1 MLTCAHAIAH
11 IKWRR
16 LYELPSC
23 NQIDIKVVIS
33 IKYGWNTIVSMKIRH
48 LGHFFQ
54 NLLCQSPLRLILENK
69 GMHVVYITQ
78 KGQTSPVKG
87 HSCGFLPLIFS
98 NLGYNAK
105 PPK

>member
-1 MLTCAHAIAH
+1 MSYLLANRYKSGYFHKIWMEYYCFG
-11 IKWRR
+11 
-16 LYELPSC
+16 E
-23 NQIDIKVVIS
+23 NQAS
-33 IKYGWNTIVSMKIRH
+33 GT
-48 LGHFFQ
+48 FFSKFIM
-54 NLLCQSPLRLILENK
+54 CQSPSRLILENK

-78 KGQTSPVKG
+78 KGQTSSVKG